1 MEDRQASD
9 KSKEGSPVSR
19 NHSFS
24 SCAPSSKVVARS
36 RGERL
41 HAFKTVHVFIRF
53 AVGTDHRIAGHANPR
68 GHEVR
73 VRGCEI
79 PHAEARAQAT
89 LVDGS
94 LHP

>member
-1 MEDRQASD
+1 MSGGESLR
-9 KSKEGSPVSR
+9 KEKWRIGREINFPD
-19 NHSFS
+19 
-24 SCAPSSKVVARS
+24 APSK
-36 RGERL
+36 GESGY
-41 HAFKTVHVFIRF
+41 FKMEHVFIRF
-53 AVGTDHRIAGHANPR
+53 AAGTDHRIAGHTNPR